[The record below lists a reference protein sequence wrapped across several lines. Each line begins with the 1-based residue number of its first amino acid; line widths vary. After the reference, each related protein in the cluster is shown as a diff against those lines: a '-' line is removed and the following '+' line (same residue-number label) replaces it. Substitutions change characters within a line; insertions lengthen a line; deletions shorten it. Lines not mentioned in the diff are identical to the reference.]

1 MSIKKKKK
9 MYFCD
14 LYRACIV
21 FVISQIT
28 NDKNINEKKQILIY
42 NHFGI

>member
-1 MSIKKKKK
+1 

-28 NDKNINEKKQILIY
+28 NDKNINEKIKQFLVY
-42 NHFGI
+42 NHLGI